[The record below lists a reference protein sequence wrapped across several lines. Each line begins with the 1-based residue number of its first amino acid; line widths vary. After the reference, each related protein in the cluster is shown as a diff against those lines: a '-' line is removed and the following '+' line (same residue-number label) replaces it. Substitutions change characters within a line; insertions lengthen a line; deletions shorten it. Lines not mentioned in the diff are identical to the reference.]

1 MSTKESEISMQ
12 WRKLNQDRLKEQ
24 IERNKRLEEKEK
36 MEKGKE
42 FILDIS
48 RNKFSNKP
56 SEKGGSKKRRQTKRR
71 ETKRRRQTKRT
82 K

>member
-1 MSTKESEISMQ
+1 MSTKESEMSMQ
-12 WRKLNQDRLKEQ
+12 GRKLNQDRLKEQ

-36 MEKGKE
+36 MEKGNE

-56 SEKGGSKKRRQTKRR
+56 SEKGGSTKRRQTKRR
-71 ETKRRRQTKRT
+71 QSKRRRQTKRT

>member
-12 WRKLNQDRLKEQ
+12 GRKLNQDRLKEQ

-36 MEKGKE
+36 MERGKE
-42 FILDIS
+42 FILDVS
-48 RNKFSNKP
+48 RNRFNNKP
-56 SEKGGSKKRRQTKRR
+56 SEKGGSKKRRQTK
-71 ETKRRRQTKRT
+71 TKRRRQTKRT

>member
-12 WRKLNQDRLKEQ
+12 GRKLNQDRLKEQ
-24 IERNKRLEEKEK
+24 FERNKRLEEKEK

-42 FILDIS
+42 FILDVS
-48 RNKFSNKP
+48 RNRFSNKP
-56 SEKGGSKKRRQTKRR
+56 SEKGGSKKRRQTK
-71 ETKRRRQTKRT
+71 TKRRRQTKRT

>member
-12 WRKLNQDRLKEQ
+12 GRKLNQDRLKEQ

-42 FILDIS
+42 FILDVS
-48 RNKFSNKP
+48 RNRFSNKP
-56 SEKGGSKKRRQTKRR
+56 SEKGGSKKRRQTK
-71 ETKRRRQTKRT
+71 TKRRRQTKRT